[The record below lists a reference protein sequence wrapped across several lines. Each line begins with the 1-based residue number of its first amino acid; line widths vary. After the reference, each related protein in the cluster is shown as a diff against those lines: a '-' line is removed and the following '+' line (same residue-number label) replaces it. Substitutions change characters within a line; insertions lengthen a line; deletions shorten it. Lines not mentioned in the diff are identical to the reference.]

1 MKIPG
6 WKDADSNWEI
16 GGGLTSSLDKTSS
29 KWFDESRKQRGGRN
43 SLRAMEQQ
51 IVGCQ
56 KLYFLHAPPPPH
68 RFQNVNPSRSN
79 FRVPSTRFISANY
92 SLEVAAPR
100 LFPSTSF

>member
-56 KLYFLHAPPPPH
+56 KLYFLRAPPRPIDSKTLIPPVRISVSH
-68 RFQNVNPSRSN
+68 QRVSSR
-79 FRVPSTRFISANY
+79 PITRWK
-92 SLEVAAPR
+92 
-100 LFPSTSF
+100 